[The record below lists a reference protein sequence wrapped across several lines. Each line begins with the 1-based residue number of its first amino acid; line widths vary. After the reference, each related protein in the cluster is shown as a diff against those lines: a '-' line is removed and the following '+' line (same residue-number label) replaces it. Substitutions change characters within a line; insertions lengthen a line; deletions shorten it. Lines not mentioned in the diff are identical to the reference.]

1 MAAIFPTFPTIVY
14 LLCFVTSGACAWLL
28 ARGYWRTGARLLLW
42 SALCFVLLAANNLV
56 VIIDM
61 VVLPSEIDL
70 RWLRYTLALGAVGIL
85 LFGFIWD
92 LEE

>member
-1 MAAIFPTFPTIVY
+1 VTALFPTAVY
-14 LLCFVTSGACAWLL
+14 LLCFATSSACAFLL
-28 ARGYWRTGARLLLW
+28 ARTYRRSRARLLLW

-56 VIIDM
+56 VILDLLLLPDINFGIARL
-61 VVLPSEIDL
+61 VLS
-70 RWLRYTLALGAVGIL
+70 LGAVGVL